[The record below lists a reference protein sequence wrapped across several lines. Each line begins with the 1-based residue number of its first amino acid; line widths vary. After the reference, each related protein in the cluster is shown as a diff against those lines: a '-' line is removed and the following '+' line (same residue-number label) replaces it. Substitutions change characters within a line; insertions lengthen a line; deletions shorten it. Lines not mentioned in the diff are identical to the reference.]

1 MTETKL
7 TNPPPLFKLFGGT
20 EDERREKIMILAKH
34 LKEDYLVMPDE
45 LRNYPAIYSIL
56 AYYNLPNHLFYEFG
70 DFSGLVGFTEI
81 IEGRKAEVFFKL
93 WDKEIFNKTFVRQLN
108 ELLDMGMRE
117 LSLKRL
123 NSITAD
129 KRIVKLAKMVGF
141 EVEGRRDYDFYF
153 NEKPYSTFLLG
164 RFRTNENLAKG
175 YKANV
180 ELDKK
185 TCEDFRHIDSE
196 IK

>member
-1 MTETKL
+1 MSKL
-7 TNPPPLFKLFGGT
+7 TNPPSLFKLFGGT

-45 LRNYPAIYSIL
+45 LRNYGAIYNIL

-81 IEGRKAEVFFKL
+81 VEGRKAEVFFKL
-93 WDKEIFNKTFVRQLN
+93 WDKKVFNKTFVRQLN
-108 ELLDMGMRE
+108 ELLDMGMSE

-129 KRIVKLAKMVGF
+129 KRIVKLAGMVGF
-141 EVEGRRDYDFYF
+141 EVEGKRDYDFYF
-153 NEKPYSTFLLG
+153 NEKPYTTFLLG
-164 RFRTNENLAKG
+164 RFRATTKVGETTNKSGQLG
-175 YKANV
+175 
-180 ELDKK
+180 D
-185 TCEDFRHIDSE
+185 
-196 IK
+196 